1 MDVEDAGR
9 VARRAAARRGAVLA
23 GAMLVSTG
31 VGPATAQEERI
42 PTIPAGVAAVVLP
55 VQGTQPTAGGAW
67 LGGGPTDRE
76 TRGLLDA
83 ELAFAFGE
91 EEGAAGWVFPA
102 DVKARLARN
111 PMIRVDPERLA
122 YHGLVRKPQ
131 RGDQIY
137 EPLHTQLRQIAALFD
152 ARIVVLPMVAWYQPP
167 TEEER
172 LAAVESGRVA
182 DGDPVWGRAVLLT
195 AIIDVRRSAVLWHGL
210 IEGDPGEPSSR
221 TLLTTLALRAA
232 HQLAPS

>member
-1 MDVEDAGR
+1 MGRMRRVSGAGAPVR
-9 VARRAAARRGAVLA
+9 WRGLGLGGVVALAAA
-23 GAMLVSTG
+23 
-31 VGPATAQEERI
+31 GPAAGQDERV

-67 LGGGPTDRE
+67 LGGVPTDRE

-91 EEGAAGWVFPA
+91 EEGAAGWVFPE

-111 PMIRVDPERLA
+111 PTIRVDPERLA
-122 YHGLVRKPQ
+122 YHGLVRKPE
-131 RGDQIY
+131 RRDQIY

-152 ARIVVLPMVAWYQPP
+152 ARIVVLPLIAWYQPP

-172 LAAVESGRVA
+172 RAAVESGRA
-182 DGDPVWGRAVLLT
+182 AEGDPVWGRAVMLT

-210 IEGDPGEPSSR
+210 IEGDPGEPMSR